1 MGRFLILALLIAIP
15 LAVGLSSPTEEST
28 IGVLIRVAGQDSPVQ
43 VVGLRK
49 PEKSSHDP
57 LVHLR
62 NTSSKQTARIWIEAI
77 IAGHD
82 GKVAR
87 INSNYPNVFWPE
99 ERAIPPGGDG
109 WAHETVLQSTHL
121 LTAGKE
127 LHSNCLR
134 VTVLVVNVEFADG
147 TSWHRDQSQE
157 GVSWTYPSQ
166 PAPEDPCKISNAN
179 ESDVAQIAGA
189 GFRAPFDSDAGGSSQ
204 EEVQFYGFSCHVA
217 RKGER
222 VVAMCPF

>member
-15 LAVGLSSPTEEST
+15 LAVGRSVPADESA
-28 IGVLIRVAGQDSPVQ
+28 IGVLLRVAGQDSPLQ
-43 VVGLRK
+43 IVGLRK
-49 PEKSSHDP
+49 PEKFSHDP

-62 NTSSKQTARIWIEAI
+62 NTSSKQTTRIWIEAI
-77 IAGHD
+77 IAGRD

-87 INSNYPNVFWPE
+87 INSNYPNVLWPE
-99 ERAIPPGGDG
+99 ERVISPGGDG

-121 LTAGKE
+121 LTAGKDF
-127 LHSNCLR
+127 HSNCLR
-134 VTVLVVNVEFADG
+134 VTVLVLSVDFADG
-147 TSWHRDQSQE
+147 TSWHRDQSQK

-166 PAPEDPCKISNAN
+166 PDPEDPCKISNAN

-189 GFRAPFDSDAGGSSQ
+189 EFRAPSDSDAGGSSQ
-204 EEVQFYGFSCHVA
+204 EEVQFYGFSCHLA